1 METTTPRVTLTGSD
15 DVAGSDDAEATGSNM
30 RTDTTSA
37 HMGGDIVAAIGEM
50 VDKLDKVSVNT
61 ARPAYTVK
69 AFVGAGEDVVA
80 WLANFER
87 YARLQN
93 LVGNQCADAFAFH
106 VSGIAETWY
115 ATLPASLQTE
125 WPALK
130 EACRQRFAISQHGRW
145 RQERDLYTL
154 RQQPGQDVA
163 SFTAVVLK
171 AARGLEMTQAQLVR
185 LVLGSLHTTVT
196 PFVEITQPTTV
207 DELLW
212 CPATR
217 NGMAAPAIERD
228 VMAYDSG
235 RPSSEACVQAE
246 QDASDVNA
254 FSGRYSQ
261 DRSGSQR
268 GQSDGYRPNNRHGNA
283 QRGDDSQQANTRRQ
297 QRDERCTACGGR
309 WCQGDRNCRAYSRQC
324 FGCNRTGHFI
334 SQCRSSR
341 R

>member
-1 METTTPRVTLTGSD
+1 MAATWKRFPTESGDYNCTTEGPAQNTRSATIRTHSLTRESVDMDTAMPRVTPAAPGN
-15 DVAGSDDAEATGSNM
+15 SDDAAGTDSNL
-30 RTDTTSA
+30 RNDTTT
-37 HMGGDIVAAIGEM
+37 GGDIVAAIGEM
-50 VDKLDKVSVNT
+50 VDRLDKVAVNT
-61 ARPAYTVK
+61 ARPTYTVK
-69 AFVGAGEDVVA
+69 AFGGAGEDVVA

-115 ATLPASLQTE
+115 ATLPDSLQTE

-185 LVLGSLHTTVT
+185 LVLGGLHTTVT

-207 DELLW
+207 DELLQ
-212 CPATR
+212 CPAAR
-217 NGMAAPAIERD
+217 NGMSAPA
-228 VMAYDSG
+228 YDIQH
-235 RPSSEACVQAE
+235 PSFIISI
-246 QDASDVNA
+246 
-254 FSGRYSQ
+254 
-261 DRSGSQR
+261 
-268 GQSDGYRPNNRHGNA
+268 A
-283 QRGDDSQQANTRRQ
+283 QHKN
-297 QRDERCTACGGR
+297 
-309 WCQGDRNCRAYSRQC
+309 
-324 FGCNRTGHFI
+324 I
-334 SQCRSSR
+334 
-341 R
+341 

>member
-1 METTTPRVTLTGSD
+1 MDIATPQVTPAAGEIDDAAGTDSNLRNDTTT
-15 DVAGSDDAEATGSNM
+15 AH
-30 RTDTTSA
+30 TT
-37 HMGGDIVAAIGEM
+37 GGDMVAAIGEM
-50 VDKLDKVSVNT
+50 VDRLDKVAVNT
-61 ARPAYTVK
+61 ARPTYTVK
-69 AFVGAGEDVVA
+69 ALVGAGEDVVA

-115 ATLPASLQTE
+115 DTLPASLQTE

-185 LVLGSLHTTVT
+185 LVLGGLHATVT

-207 DELLW
+207 EELLR
-212 CPATR
+212 CPASR

-228 VMAYDSG
+228 VMAYDIG
-235 RPSSEACVQAE
+235 PTGEACDEAE
-246 QDASDVNA
+246 QDASRVNA
-254 FSGRYSQ
+254 YSGRYIP

-268 GQSDGYRPNNRHGNA
+268 GRPDQRHGNA
-283 QRGDDSQQANTRRQ
+283 QRGDDGQQANTRRKPW
-297 QRDERCTACGGR
+297 QRDERCQACGRTGR
-309 WCQGDRNCRAYSRQC
+309 WCQGNRNCPAYSKHC
-324 FGCNRTGHFI
+324 FGCQRVGHFV
-334 SQCRSSR
+334 SQCRSSMR
-341 R
+341 

>member
-1 METTTPRVTLTGSD
+1 MPRVTPAAPGN
-15 DVAGSDDAEATGSNM
+15 SDDAAETDNNL
-30 RTDTTSA
+30 RNDTT
-37 HMGGDIVAAIGEM
+37 GGDIVAAIGEM
-50 VDKLDKVSVNT
+50 VDRLDKVAVNT
-61 ARPAYTVK
+61 ARPTYTVK
-69 AFVGAGEDVVA
+69 AFGGAGEDVVA

-115 ATLPASLQTE
+115 ATLPDSLQTE

-154 RQQPGQDVA
+154 RQQPAQDVA

-185 LVLGSLHTTVT
+185 LVLGGLHTTVT

-207 DELLW
+207 DELLR
-212 CPATR
+212 CPAAR
-217 NGMAAPAIERD
+217 NGMSAP
-228 VMAYDSG
+228 AYDSG
-235 RPSSEACVQAE
+235 PTGEACVQAE
-246 QDASDVNA
+246 QDAPGVNA
-254 FSGRYSQ
+254 YSERYSQ

-268 GQSDGYRPNNRHGNA
+268 GRPDGYRADNRHGNA
-283 QRGDDSQQANTRRQ
+283 QRGDDGQQTNSRRQPWQ
-297 QRDERCTACGGR
+297 QRDERCTACGGM
-309 WCQGDRNCRAYSRQC
+309 WCQGNRNCRAYSKQC
-324 FGCNRTGHFI
+324 FGCQRTGHFI